1 MLALLLALL
10 LALATVPARAQTCP
24 DRRDPIHDYV
34 TIDNK
39 RDPGVEL
46 YVFCAHQAL
55 IASEVAGYRDMH
67 ADAAPAAELGD
78 PNYAR
83 CRGPAIVAEAY
94 EHPELT
100 PSMMFARERD
110 ACMAHG
116 GFVLGLVPLDSR

>member
-55 IASEVAGYRDMH
+55 IASEVAATATCTPMRRPRPSSATPTMR
-67 ADAAPAAELGD
+67 DAA
-78 PNYAR
+78 AR
-83 CRGPAIVAEAY
+83 RSWPRLMSIPSS
-94 EHPELT
+94 HP
-100 PSMMFARERD
+100 R
-110 ACMAHG
+110 
-116 GFVLGLVPLDSR
+116 